1 MVPTILDIF
10 RHYSLIHSLNKY
22 FIEHLLG
29 IWNILV
35 NRTYK
40 KALPHCTH
48 ILEGEKDYNN

>member
-10 RHYSLIHSLNKY
+10 RHYSPIHSLNKY